1 MKDILIMACI
11 GLAIYVFARI
21 MLKEPILPWGK
32 QKTVSNSTKKN
43 SKKKSAQADMD
54 TSIPFE
60 DLFSDLI
67 EIKDHMFRKT
77 NNQFVLVAKV
87 EPVNYFLLSHDEQ
100 EAIDISFETWLA
112 QLNYPVQWYL
122 QNRYIDLSEPI
133 EEMRKSMRTEDDLDD
148 NAAEYGQA
156 MIDDLMKWQSISPRY
171 ETKRFIVFHHQIEV
185 NDLKADNDEEL
196 ETKILEKAFAELYR
210 RFNTA
215 KGALRKAG
223 IEIDILTNEDLGE
236 LLYYAFNRRKAFKNK
251 YKDVSLQEQLS
262 LYVTADQDDSRIEAV
277 KEMIEVETSEKE
289 EAREKEAS

>member
-1 MKDILIMACI
+1 MAVI
-11 GLAIYVFARI
+11 GMAIYVFARV

-32 QKTVSNSTKKN
+32 KKNVSNTARKVSQ
-43 SKKKSAQADMD
+43 KKSVQADMD
-54 TSIPFE
+54 KSIPFE
-60 DLFSDLI
+60 ELFSDLL

-87 EPVNYFLLSHDEQ
+87 EPVNYFLLSNDEQ
-100 EAIDISFETWLA
+100 EAIDIAFETWLA
-112 QLNYPVQWYL
+112 QINYPVQWYL

-133 EEMRKSMRTEDDLDD
+133 EEMRKSMRTEDDLDV

-171 ETKRFIVFHHQIEV
+171 ETKRFAVFQHRIEV
-185 NDLKADNDEEL
+185 NDLKADSDEEL
-196 ETKILEKAFAELYR
+196 ETKVLEKAFAELYR

-223 IEIDILTNEDLGE
+223 VELELLTNEDLGE

-251 YKDVSLQEQLS
+251 YKDVALQEQLS

-277 KEMIEVETSEKE
+277 KEMIENGTTEKE
-289 EAREKEAS
+289 ESREKEAS

>member
-1 MKDILIMACI
+1 MRDILIMAVI
-11 GLAIYVFARI
+11 GMAIYVFARV

-32 QKTVSNSTKKN
+32 KKNVSNTARKVSQ
-43 SKKKSAQADMD
+43 KKSVQADMD
-54 TSIPFE
+54 KSIPFE
-60 DLFSDLI
+60 ELFSDLL

-87 EPVNYFLLSHDEQ
+87 EPVNYFLLSNDEQ
-100 EAIDISFETWLA
+100 EAIDIAFETWLA
-112 QLNYPVQWYL
+112 QINYPVQWYL

-133 EEMRKSMRTEDDLDD
+133 EEMRKSMRTEDDLDV

-171 ETKRFIVFHHQIEV
+171 ETKRFAVFQHRIEV

-196 ETKILEKAFAELYR
+196 ETKVLEKAFAELYR

-223 IEIDILTNEDLGE
+223 VELELLTNEDLGE

-251 YKDVSLQEQLS
+251 YKDVALQEQLS

-277 KEMIEVETSEKE
+277 KEMIENGTTEKE
-289 EAREKEAS
+289 ESREKEAS

>member
-1 MKDILIMACI
+1 MRDILIMAVI
-11 GLAIYVFARI
+11 GMAIYVFARV

-32 QKTVSNSTKKN
+32 KKNVSNTARKVSQ
-43 SKKKSAQADMD
+43 KKSVQADMD
-54 TSIPFE
+54 KSIPFE
-60 DLFSDLI
+60 ELFSDLL

-87 EPVNYFLLSHDEQ
+87 EPVNYFLLSNDEQ
-100 EAIDISFETWLA
+100 EAIDIAFETWLA
-112 QLNYPVQWYL
+112 QINYPVQWYL

-133 EEMRKSMRTEDDLDD
+133 EEMRKSMRTEDDLDV

-171 ETKRFIVFHHQIEV
+171 ETKRFAVFQHRIEV
-185 NDLKADNDEEL
+185 NDLKADSDEEL
-196 ETKILEKAFAELYR
+196 ETKVLEKAFAELYR

-223 IEIDILTNEDLGE
+223 VELELLTNEDLGE

-251 YKDVSLQEQLS
+251 YKDVALQEQLS

-277 KEMIEVETSEKE
+277 KEMIENGTTEKE
-289 EAREKEAS
+289 ESREKEAS